1 MPFAGTE
8 GYYPVAY
15 IPYIVAGAI
24 GRPLGLELP
33 GMQLLM
39 RLFGLVAFTAAGQ
52 S

>member
-8 GYYPVAY
+8 GYYPAAY

-24 GRPLGLELP
+24 GRPLGLEFPDML
-33 GMQLLM
+33 LLM
-39 RLFGLVAFTAAGQ
+39 RMFGLVAFTAAGQ